1 MHVTN
6 FFPSACMIMHIHRQ
20 LMAKEDFKRL
30 GYKDIT
36 EAESDNTDSDSKE
49 QNDSTK
55 T

>member
-1 MHVTN
+1 
-6 FFPSACMIMHIHRQ
+6 MHIHRQ

-30 GYKDIT
+30 GYKDII
-36 EAESDNTDSDSKE
+36 EADSTDSDSKE

>member
-1 MHVTN
+1 
-6 FFPSACMIMHIHRQ
+6 
-20 LMAKEDFKRL
+20 MAKEDFKRL

-36 EAESDNTDSDSKE
+36 EVEDNTVNDSKE